1 MSINHIPPKY
11 APHLIEENVT
21 LDRINTTTHIDMQGN
36 IHAIDIEID
45 GVPVKVH
52 KIFGNTDITCGHI
65 LHMLSYASNQRRL
78 LQWVQGGGGR
88 LINDSH
94 IKLRIEYSLKR

>member
-36 IHAIDIEID
+36 IHAIGIEID

-52 KIFGNTDITCGHI
+52 KIVVNTEIACENI

-88 LINDSH
+88 LINDSL
-94 IKLRIEYSLKR
+94 IKLSMVYSLKK